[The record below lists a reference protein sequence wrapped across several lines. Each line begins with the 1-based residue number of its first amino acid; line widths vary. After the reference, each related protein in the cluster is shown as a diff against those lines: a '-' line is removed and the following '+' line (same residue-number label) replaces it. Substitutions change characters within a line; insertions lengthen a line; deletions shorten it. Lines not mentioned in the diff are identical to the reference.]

1 MRIYRLSNQNSSQN
15 KYEKSKMDEDL
26 VSEEDDDC
34 FDDYYGS
41 MQEDNDYLDLMNH
54 DERKDPEN
62 FQFECLNLEDVERHF
77 NESVEAICAQLQV
90 LPSLAK
96 LMLHRNEWD
105 VNVVIEKYQNDS
117 CKLLQDAR
125 IKPVLRAILSSSS
138 SSSLSSLSLSSSSSL
153 TVNNLLLLLSVL
165 FELFVC
171 FFFFFY

>member
-1 MRIYRLSNQNSSQN
+1 
-15 KYEKSKMDEDL
+15 MDEDL

-62 FQFECLNLEDVERHF
+62 FEFECLNIEDVERHF

-125 IKPVLRAILSSSS
+125 IKPVLRAISSSS
-138 SSSLSSLSLSSSSSL
+138 SSSLSSLSLSSSSL

-165 FELFVC
+165 FELFV
-171 FFFFFY
+171 FF